1 MTKIKVTQVRSKI
14 GCSDRQRRT
23 LQALGLGRISKSHEL
38 ESTPQILGMVE
49 KVKHIISVENL

>member
-1 MTKIKVTQVRSKI
+1 MTKIKVTQIRSQI

-23 LQALGLGRISKSHEL
+23 LEALGLGRISKSHEF
-38 ESTPQILGMVE
+38 ESTPQILGMID